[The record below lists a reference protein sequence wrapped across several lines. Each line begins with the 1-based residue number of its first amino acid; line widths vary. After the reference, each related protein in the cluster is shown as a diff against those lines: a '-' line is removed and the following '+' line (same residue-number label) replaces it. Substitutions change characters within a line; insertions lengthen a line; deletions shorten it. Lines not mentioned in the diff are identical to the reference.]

1 MCFLKATQRSR
12 NFTYTG
18 RRARLLR
25 VSPCQS
31 HYELVAESLY
41 GKPRAFGKSAA
52 KKGGMWLPRQYLALR
67 PVRIRL
73 DIASGNWGT
82 LWEGRCR
89 TYRSSLQETRQLD
102 LGKHCPI
109 ASHLLLKLFPRP
121 SLHGS
126 CRLLCCRLVRSVSPG
141 SWVASRPSRPL
152 LASLSQFPQ
161 STSFAKSCSWLLDQ
175 WWLGFHLLRWLSG
188 LVCRCHRSSRV

>member
-1 MCFLKATQRSR
+1 MAPP
-12 NFTYTG
+12 
-18 RRARLLR
+18 A
-25 VSPCQS
+25 V
-31 HYELVAESLY
+31 
-41 GKPRAFGKSAA
+41 
-52 KKGGMWLPRQYLALR
+52 RQYLALR

-126 CRLLCCRLVRSVSPG
+126 CRLLCCRLVRSVSRLARKLG
-141 SWVASRPSRPL
+141 SVTPVRATVGFAVAVPPIHFFFQVVQR
-152 LASLSQFPQ
+152 
-161 STSFAKSCSWLLDQ
+161 SWLLVQ
-175 WWLGFHLLRWLSG
+175 WWLGFPLLRWLLAWCVAAIGAPEFELS
-188 LVCRCHRSSRV
+188 LSANLQCSSHVVFPFFFSLA